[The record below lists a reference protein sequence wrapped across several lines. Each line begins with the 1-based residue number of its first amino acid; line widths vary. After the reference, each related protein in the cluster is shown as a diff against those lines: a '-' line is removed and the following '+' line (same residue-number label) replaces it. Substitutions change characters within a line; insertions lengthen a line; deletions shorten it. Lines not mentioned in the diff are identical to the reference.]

1 MKLNYLLEKEN
12 ILIAPGIFD
21 GLSAHMAEQAGA
33 NLVYL
38 SGASL
43 AYTRFGLP
51 DIGLISMSEV
61 SETISVIR
69 DRVNL
74 PIIVDADNGFGNAL
88 NVQRT
93 VKNFE
98 RMGANAIQIEDQIS
112 PKRCGHLKDKKLIEC
127 TEMVG
132 KIKAACDA
140 RRCAETLIVARTDAI
155 AVEGFES
162 AIDRSHK
169 YIKAGADILFIEA
182 PTSKDQMKKITSIF
196 RKEVP
201 LMANMVEGGMSPLLN
216 AKELEKIG
224 YKLVIFP
231 GGLVRAIAKL
241 SKNYFSNLLL
251 NGSNLNFLD
260 SMYKLDHLNQI
271 LNTEKILNKGKQY
284 E

>member
-112 PKRCGHLKDKKLIEC
+112 PKRCGHLKI
-127 TEMVG
+127 
-132 KIKAACDA
+132 
-140 RRCAETLIVARTDAI
+140 R
-155 AVEGFES
+155 
-162 AIDRSHK
+162 
-169 YIKAGADILFIEA
+169 
-182 PTSKDQMKKITSIF
+182 
-196 RKEVP
+196 
-201 LMANMVEGGMSPLLN
+201 N
-216 AKELEKIG
+216 
-224 YKLVIFP
+224 
-231 GGLVRAIAKL
+231 
-241 SKNYFSNLLL
+241 
-251 NGSNLNFLD
+251 
-260 SMYKLDHLNQI
+260 
-271 LNTEKILNKGKQY
+271 
-284 E
+284 

>member
-112 PKRCGHLKDKKLIEC
+112 PKRCGHLKDKKLIES
-127 TEMVG
+127 TEMIG

-140 RRCAETLIVARTDAI
+140 RRSAETLIVARTDAI

-224 YKLVIFP
+224 YKVVIFP

-271 LNTEKILNKGKQY
+271 LNTEKILNKGKHY

>member
-112 PKRCGHLKDKKLIEC
+112 PKRCGHLKDKKLIESK
-127 TEMVG
+127 EMVG

-224 YKLVIFP
+224 YKVVIFP

-251 NGSNLNFLD
+251 NGSNLNFID

>member
-98 RMGANAIQIEDQIS
+98 RMGSNAIQIEDQIS
-112 PKRCGHLKDKKLIEC
+112 PKRCWHLKDKKLIEC

-224 YKLVIFP
+224 YKVVIFP

>member
-61 SETISVIR
+61 TETISVIR

-224 YKLVIFP
+224 YKVVIFP

>member
-112 PKRCGHLKDKKLIEC
+112 PKRCGHLKDKKLIES

-140 RRCAETLIVARTDAI
+140 RISAETLIVARTDAI

-224 YKLVIFP
+224 YKVVIFP

>member
-224 YKLVIFP
+224 YKVVIFP

>member
-33 NLVYL
+33 NLIYL

-224 YKLVIFP
+224 YKVVIFP

-241 SKNYFSNLLL
+241 LKNYFSNLLL

>member
-224 YKLVIFP
+224 YKVVIFP

-271 LNTEKILNKGKQY
+271 LNT
-284 E
+284 

>member
-33 NLVYL
+33 NLIYL

>member
-112 PKRCGHLKDKKLIEC
+112 PKRCGHLKDKKLIES

-140 RRCAETLIVARTDAI
+140 RRSAETLIVARTDAI

-196 RKEVP
+196 RKQVP

>member
-112 PKRCGHLKDKKLIEC
+112 PKRCGHLKDKKLIES

-140 RRCAETLIVARTDAI
+140 RISAETLIVARTDAI

>member
-69 DRVNL
+69 DRINL

-216 AKELEKIG
+216 ANELEKIG
-224 YKLVIFP
+224 YKVVIFP

>member
-33 NLVYL
+33 NLIYL

-224 YKLVIFP
+224 YKVVIFP

>member
-112 PKRCGHLKDKKLIEC
+112 PKRCGHLKDKKLIES
-127 TEMVG
+127 TEMIG

-140 RRCAETLIVARTDAI
+140 RRSAETLIVARTDAI

-224 YKLVIFP
+224 YKVVIFP

-251 NGSNLNFLD
+251 NGSNLNFID

>member
-21 GLSAHMAEQAGA
+21 GLSAHIAEQAGA

-112 PKRCGHLKDKKLIEC
+112 PKRCGHLKDKKLIES

-140 RRCAETLIVARTDAI
+140 RRCAETLIVARADAI

-224 YKLVIFP
+224 YKVVIFP

>member
-216 AKELEKIG
+216 SKELEKIG
-224 YKLVIFP
+224 YKVVIFP

>member
-112 PKRCGHLKDKKLIEC
+112 PKRCGHLKDKKLIES

-196 RKEVP
+196 RKQVP
-201 LMANMVEGGMSPLLN
+201 LMANMVEGGKSPLLN

>member
-224 YKLVIFP
+224 YKVVIFP

-251 NGSNLNFLD
+251 NGSNLNFID